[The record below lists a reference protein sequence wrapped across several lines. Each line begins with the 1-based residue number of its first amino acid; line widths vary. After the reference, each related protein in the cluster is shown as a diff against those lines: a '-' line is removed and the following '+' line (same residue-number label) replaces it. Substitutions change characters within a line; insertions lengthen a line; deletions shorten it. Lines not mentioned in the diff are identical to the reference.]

1 MWRTAASSEQKKAI
15 LDRLIP
21 LTKDDYVDAVIAFS
35 EDADSAI
42 REAAFAELR
51 KVSPADL
58 MRRIGASAL
67 APTIRAAMR
76 YCVVDPH
83 PGVVARLIASRHVTW
98 PLVTELWM
106 RPQEELWRTL
116 VATKSFVVL
125 SHPFREETARFLDS
139 FSRALA
145 AEYREQIGW
154 VTEKD
159 LAAAGKPTPA
169 AEPAPATPPPP
180 SPSAAPDTPG
190 RVIIAGVDTLLD
202 EGGAEGIALENEKIV
217 EEGQQIDVA
226 GALFDTGK
234 GIVTEEDEVV
244 DLDAVELD
252 VPDFMLSDTVF
263 EGLSRE
269 EAAQMRTKI
278 SEIIGKLAMPQLVKL
293 ATVGNMEVRR
303 ILIKDPR
310 RLVAMAVLSN
320 GGITATEIAALA
332 GNPMTS
338 QDVVEHIANNR
349 VLAKHYMVKFSLAM
363 NPKTPV
369 KLAMR
374 YVEVLR
380 RADLKK
386 VADNKNVSPLIRNM
400 AKKRMI

>member
-1 MWRTAASSEQKKAI
+1 MWRTAVSSEQKKAI
-15 LDRLIP
+15 LDRLVP
-21 LTKDDYVDAVIAFS
+21 LTKDDYVDAVVAFS
-35 EDADSAI
+35 EDADPAV

-51 KVSPADL
+51 KVSPADI
-58 MRRIGASAL
+58 MRRISASAP

-83 PGVVARLIASRHVTW
+83 PGVVARLLASHHVTW
-98 PLVTELWM
+98 LLVTELWL
-106 RPQEELWRTL
+106 RPQEDLWRVL

-125 SHPFREETARFLDS
+125 SHPFREETPRFLDS
-139 FSRALA
+139 FSKALA

-159 LAAAGKPTPA
+159 LAAAEKPTPA
-169 AEPAPATPPPP
+169 AEPAPPVPPPPPP
-180 SPSAAPDTPG
+180 SAAPGVPD

-202 EGGAEGIALENEKIV
+202 EGGAEGVDLENEKVV
-217 EEGQQIDVA
+217 EEGQQIDVT
-226 GALFDTGK
+226 GALFDTGR

-244 DLDAVELD
+244 DLDTVELD
-252 VPDFMLSDTVF
+252 VPDFMLSDTAF

-269 EAAQMRTKI
+269 EIAQARKKI
-278 SEIIGKLAMPQLVKL
+278 VEIIAKLTMPQLIKL
-293 ATVGNMEVRR
+293 ATVGNIEVRR

-320 GGITATEIAALA
+320 GGITAMEIASLA
-332 GNPMTS
+332 GNPMTA

-349 VLAKHYMVKFSLAM
+349 VLSKHYMVKFALVM

-386 VADNKNVSPLIRNM
+386 VVDNKNVAPLIRNM